1 MDNNLRQ
8 TLAQVLKEVN
18 APVEKLDKN
27 TYVINGVIVKHVDDH
42 WVLVSKFLPKTV
54 ITHSKI
60 AVVLPW
66 MLDKRNMKSWIAQ
79 DKILQLDKQYSW
91 ALFKVENQRRIM
103 SRAIKNKQQD
113 RALIMFDKLE
123 QSKARLRSINSEI
136 SIAINGVKINK

>member
-27 TYVINGVIVKHVDDH
+27 TYVINGVVVKHVNDQ
-42 WVLVSKFLPKTV
+42 WVLVSKFLPKTI

-66 MLDKRNMKSWIAQ
+66 MLDQRNMRSWLAK
-79 DKILQLDKQYSW
+79 DKILQLDKKYAW
-91 ALFKVENQRRIM
+91 ALFKVENQRRVM
-103 SRAIKNKQQD
+103 LRAIKNKQHD
-113 RALIMFDKLE
+113 RAMIMFDKLE
-123 QSKARLRSINSEI
+123 YSKARLRSINSEI
-136 SIAINGVKINK
+136 AMAINGVKINK